1 MSQDVVIAGAGPN
14 GLMLACEL
22 ALAGVDPVVLER
34 LPEPSPIP
42 RANGLVGLV
51 VRMLDYRG
59 LLERLAAG
67 APFVGPVPRFQFGGV
82 PLDLRRLRPGPL
94 HVLPI
99 PQRRLEL
106 LLAERA
112 CELGA
117 TIRRG
122 HELLGLAQDAG
133 GVTLDVRGPDGE
145 YRLRTR
151 YLVGCDGAHSL
162 VRKWAGIGFPGTS
175 SRQVSRLGRVVL
187 PASITVPG
195 TGELDVPGVGRLRP
209 TELVRTPRGSLTF
222 APVGMLDATAA
233 PGLHILSVH
242 EEDPSVD
249 LDAPLTLEE
258 LRASVR
264 RVLGADLPM
273 SEPQWLSRT
282 IASSRQADRYRAG
295 RVLLAG
301 DAAHLFA
308 AGGSALNVGMLDAV
322 NLGWKL
328 AAEVRG
334 WAPPGLLDTYHAE
347 RHAAG
352 ERALMHT
359 RAQAALSAPGE
370 DVDAL
375 RHLLGELL
383 AYEQPLRHLVDT
395 LDGGDVRYEM
405 PGAAAHPLLG
415 GWAPDL
421 ALQTSEGPARV
432 AELTRA
438 GRPLLVDLSGGPAL
452 AKAVAAWSGRLDVVA
467 ARPASPPA
475 PAAALLVRPDC
486 HVAWVGTAD
495 TAGQPVQDGLREA
508 LSRWLGAA
516 A

>member
-1 MSQDVVIAGAGPN
+1 MSENVVIAGAGPN

-34 LPEPSPIP
+34 LPEPSSIP

-59 LLERLAAG
+59 LLERFGAG
-67 APFVGPVPRFQFGGV
+67 APFVGPVPRYQFGGL
-82 PLDLRRLRPGPL
+82 PLDLQRLRPSPL
-94 HVLPI
+94 HILPI

-106 LLAERA
+106 LLGERA
-112 CELGA
+112 RELGA

-122 HELLGLAQDAG
+122 HELLGLAQDG
-133 GVTLDVRGPDGE
+133 DGVTLDVRGPDGD

-162 VRKWAGIGFPGTS
+162 VRRQAGIGFPGTT

-187 PASITVPG
+187 PASLTVPG
-195 TGELDVPGVGRLRP
+195 TGELEVPGVGRLRP
-209 TELVRTPRGSLTF
+209 TELVRTPRGSLTV
-222 APVGMLDATAA
+222 APLAMLDATAG
-233 PGLHILSVH
+233 PGVHILSVH

-249 LDAPLTLEE
+249 PDAPMTLEE
-258 LRASVR
+258 LRASVY
-264 RVLGADLPM
+264 RVLGVDLPM
-273 SEPQWLSRT
+273 SQPQWLSRT
-282 IASSRQADRYRAG
+282 AGSSRQADRYRAG

-301 DAAHLFA
+301 DAAHLFS

-352 ERALMHT
+352 ERVLMHT

-383 AYEQPLRHLVDT
+383 AFEQPLRHLAET

-405 PGAAAHPLLG
+405 PGAGPHPLLG
-415 GWAPDL
+415 RWAPDI
-421 ALQTSEGPARV
+421 ALETGDGPIRV

-438 GRPLLVDLSGGPAL
+438 GRPVLLDLTGGPVL
-452 AKAVAAWSGRLDVVA
+452 ADAAGAWRDRLDVVA
-467 ARPASPPA
+467 GRPASPPA
-475 PAAALLVRPDC
+475 PAAALLIRPDC

-495 TAGQPVQDGLREA
+495 GAGRPLPDGLPAA